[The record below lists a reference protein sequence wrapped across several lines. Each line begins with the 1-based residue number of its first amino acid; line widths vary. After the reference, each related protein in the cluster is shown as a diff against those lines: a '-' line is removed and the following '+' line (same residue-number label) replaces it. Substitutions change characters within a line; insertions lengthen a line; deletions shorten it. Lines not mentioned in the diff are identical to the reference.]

1 MLVDYHVVAY
11 RKTIIVKKKPANAK
25 YAHILQLSKLFAE
38 YKLIRNN

>member
-25 YAHILQLSKLFAE
+25 YAHILQLFAK
-38 YKLIRNN
+38 YKRIRNN